1 MKLQNKL
8 KINNNNNKMQQFAIV
23 ILYNNKWLE
32 SVSHIDN
39 YIFYNFIV
47 VVL

>member
-8 KINNNNNKMQQFAIV
+8 KTNNNNNKMQQFAIV

-32 SVSHIDN
+32 SVSHIGN
-39 YIFYNFIV
+39 YYYYCFF
-47 VVL
+47 L